1 MSVSSTNRAGSV
13 SVHHTALVSDGLMNG
28 IMSRRSSGGSKPS
41 LVVGDSVTVCWCPR
55 SGTWYTGEVT
65 ALNAETRRFEV
76 TYDPDG
82 ADEPEKQWHP
92 LAWLEPVDGQRPRV
106 KVGAVSEPDVEVK
119 IKRPRKTV
127 QPRAKPVAPP
137 APTASDARPASTP
150 QAQSARCESIS
161 ERMAFLRQLKEGGKI
176 SEAEEA
182 RHRDRI
188 LGEI

>member
-1 MSVSSTNRAGSV
+1 MY
-13 SVHHTALVSDGLMNG
+13 G

-41 LVVGDSVTVCWCPR
+41 LGVGDSVTVCGCPR

-92 LAWLEPVDGQRPRV
+92 LAWLDPVDGQRPRV
-106 KVGAVSEPDVEVK
+106 KVAAVSKPDVEVK

-127 QPRAKPVAPP
+127 QPWAKPVATP
-137 APTASDARPASTP
+137 APTASDERPASTP
-150 QAQSARCESIS
+150 AAQPQTQSARCESIS
-161 ERMAFLRQLKEGGKI
+161 DRIDFLRQLKEGGKI
-176 SEAEEA
+176 SEAEEG